1 MTDEQDRF
9 GVTPAMIVQAMRAHA
24 GLIRAGCYVPTRGEV
39 ATALPEQVHG
49 WLLDWWWESPTE
61 LIPTDEQVAAAV
73 AILRARPDADHPL
86 IQELLTQ
93 IP

>member
-1 MTDEQDRF
+1 MTDDQDRF
-9 GVTPAMIVQAMRAHA
+9 GVSTDRIVQVMWAHA
-24 GLIRAGCYVPTRGEV
+24 GLIRAGCYVPTRAEV
-39 ATALPEQVHG
+39 ATAAPERVYS

-73 AILRARPDADHPL
+73 AILKARPDADHPL